1 VAILAAMEQKHR
13 LPKYSVRL
21 PLELRAQL
29 AAAVAQADRSLHN
42 EILHRLKASLKRAD
56 QREGARP

>member
-1 VAILAAMEQKHR
+1 MEQKHR